1 VKECIKRWL
10 YLARYFKAKYLD
22 TKKSYAHD
30 GEDEKILELLGKV
43 NTFIDIGANDGLS
56 SSNTLFFALRG
67 ATGVCLEPVNNIF
80 QRLQML
86 YRFNNRVTC
95 LNYGISDNDTETEIV
110 TSGLLSYL
118 PDTQDLEHRELV
130 GQHFDH
136 SLKKETIRLITFD
149 SLARI
154 VELPQVIDLL
164 DIDVEGHEL
173 QVLRSIDFNSYSFRL
188 IILET
193 HTFNEHGEV
202 VWTHRDLSEMEAILG
217 RHGYKCVFKSSAN
230 TFYMRQQ
237 KD

>member
-1 VKECIKRWL
+1 MKEYIKRWL

-22 TKKSYAHD
+22 TNKSYAHD
-30 GEDEKILELLGKV
+30 GEDIKILEILGEV

-67 ATGVCLEPVNNIF
+67 ATGICLEPVNNIF

-86 YRFNNRVTC
+86 YRFNSRVKC
-95 LNYGISDNDTETEIV
+95 LNYGISDHDTETEIV

-136 SLKKETIRLITFD
+136 LQIKETIRLITFD
-149 SLARI
+149 RLASI
-154 VELPQVIDLL
+154 VELPHAIDLL

-173 QVLRSIDFNSYSFRL
+173 QILRSIDFDAYSFRL

-193 HTFNEHGEV
+193 HTFNELRDV
-202 VWTHRDLSEMEAILG
+202 IWTHRDLSEMEAILDE
-217 RHGYKCVFKSSAN
+217 HGYTCVYKSSAN
-230 TFYMRQQ
+230 TFYMRQH